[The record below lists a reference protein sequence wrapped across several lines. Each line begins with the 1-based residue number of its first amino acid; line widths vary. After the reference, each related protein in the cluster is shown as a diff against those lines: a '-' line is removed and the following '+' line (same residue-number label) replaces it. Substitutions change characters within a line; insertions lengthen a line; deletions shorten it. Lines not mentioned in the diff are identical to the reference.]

1 MESWSEWR
9 SRVRRV
15 AEELAPLLQEA
26 LDEGQ
31 LETAEAVLNET
42 LTENDVNARAILLRE
57 DDEV

>member
-15 AEELAPLLQEA
+15 AEELAPLLREA

-31 LETAEAVLNET
+31 LEAAERVLNET
-42 LTENDVNARAILLRE
+42 FDEHELNARAVLLRE